1 VKEELNTTES
11 HLEALSL
18 ATEDHSAMTQKLL
31 KELATL
37 RQESEDKD
45 VMISTILERA
55 TVEREE
61 KEDLARELAAV
72 VSGKQTAEAESGRWK
87 RLAEE
92 RTRKNLSVEVP
103 DARSGHR
110 SHRSLGNRSEV
121 EKIADLQ
128 KLHAEEVNNLRATYS
143 RQVEALEK
151 QVAVYRAKA
160 QATASSPTSAL
171 MSADLLGTRSHLPF
185 LSKFEQ
191 YFETFMVYLT
201 SWSLIYNELDTTLL
215 ILFSMGVCR
224 KLITTTRRS
233 SRVFTVLMV
242 APQCLIHVP
251 SLWTFKTG
259 GVVL

>member
-1 VKEELNTTES
+1 MKEELNTIKS
-11 HLEALSL
+11 HLEALNL
-18 ATEDHSAMTQKLL
+18 ATEDHSTLTQKLL

-185 LSKFEQ
+185 SSKLEQ
-191 YFETFMVYLT
+191 YFET
-201 SWSLIYNELDTTLL
+201 SWSLIHNELDITLL
-215 ILFSMGVCR
+215 ILFSIGVYR
-224 KLITTTRRS
+224 KLISTTRRS
-233 SRVFTVLMV
+233 SRVFIVLMV
-242 APQCLIHVP
+242 APQCSVHVP